1 MYDTVDED
9 LFKDDCVAVRQDWDV
24 LQQHL
29 RKKGQNLDLVE
40 MPNQFAA
47 GFGNLNYHII
57 FNGRPAVL
65 RRPPMNVFVQG
76 ANDVD
81 WCSCAKLGSRQHEQV
96 HPNQTAC
103 YTCSGP
109 VEILLRFRQI

>member
-1 MYDTVDED
+1 MNDTVDED

-47 GFGNLNYHII
+47 GFGNLNYHC
-57 FNGRPAVL
+57 L
-65 RRPPMNVFVQG
+65 
-76 ANDVD
+76 
-81 WCSCAKLGSRQHEQV
+81 L
-96 HPNQTAC
+96 
-103 YTCSGP
+103 YTSPSPRDRG
-109 VEILLRFRQI
+109 